1 MISHRSNFLLGG
13 IPQSDVLI
21 CTQSCALFFLHADAS
36 SVKILNKYAPL
47 KKVIQCILQQFFFLG
62 GGDFKHCYTMH
73 LLYFC
78 YSLYLAALHF
88 NENVA
93 RPQSRIKEGEQQYC
107 VSNPKDRK
115 GEIVAKKIKADQSF
129 SKLNAT
135 CKYIVN
141 FFSLS

>member
-1 MISHRSNFLLGG
+1 MYFTTI
-13 IPQSDVLI
+13 
-21 CTQSCALFFLHADAS
+21 FF
-36 SVKILNKYAPL
+36 
-47 KKVIQCILQQFFFLG
+47 G

-141 FFSLS
+141 FFSLSWRLHVHLWSNGCCCNFANDNYVNDSYVKDREALDRLQRRLLPPPF